1 MRTYETFKYKTNEIG
16 ETVLYSVQ
24 NPEKYWIIQ
33 VDVPN

>member
-1 MRTYETFKYKTNEIG
+1 MQTFESFKCKTNGVDEM
-16 ETVLYSVQ
+16 VLYSLQ